1 MVATQD
7 VDFSLITGE
16 EGGEIRGCI
25 FRLFAAPPV
34 YAPKSFLP
42 PFGFARFGA
51 LQRVSLG
58 VQRGFGTDEMG
69 R

>member
-7 VDFSLITGE
+7 VDYSLINAE

-42 PFGFARFGA
+42 PFGFALFGA
-51 LQRVSLG
+51 LQMVGLG
-58 VQRGFGTDEMG
+58 VLRGFGTDVMG